1 MNFFINI
8 FEIDIIIIIFM
19 SVFLGAIIKGAVGIG
34 MSMFSVPIIAF
45 FLPPTTAMIL
55 LCVPVLITNIL
66 QMQIKKGIGS
76 FRFLPM
82 FIALILG
89 IIIGCNL
96 ILEINLSLIS
106 QIIAISIIFAAIIN
120 LFGINIKYINPNIER
135 KLTIPLGLFSGIIGG
150 VSSMYSPYILA
161 YLVSINLEKEVLIR
175 TMATMYFIGSIFI
188 FPIWIY
194 NGLGTFSDLIW
205 SSLLLLPAIL
215 GQKIGT
221 SIRSRISNENFK
233 KIILYT
239 LMIIG
244 TSLLIKNI

>member
-8 FEIDIIIIIFM
+8 FEIDIIAIIFM

-66 QMQIKKGIGS
+66 QMQIKKGVGS
-76 FRFLPM
+76 YRFLPM
-82 FIALILG
+82 FIALIFG

-96 ILEINLSLIS
+96 ILEINLSTIS
-106 QIIAISIIFAAIIN
+106 QIIAVSIIFAAIIN
-120 LFGINIKYINPNIER
+120 LFGINIKYINPNLER
-135 KLTIPLGLFSGIIGG
+135 KLTIPLGFFSGIIGG
-150 VSSMYSPYILA
+150 LSSMYSPYILA
-161 YLVSINLEKEVLIR
+161 YLVSTNLEKEELIR

-194 NGLGTFSDLIW
+194 NGLGTLNDLIW
-205 SSLLLLPAIL
+205 SCLLLFPAIL

-221 SIRSRISNENFK
+221 GIRSKISNENFK

-244 TSLLIKNI
+244 ISLLIKNI

>member
-55 LCVPVLITNIL
+55 LCVPVLITNVL

-96 ILEINLSLIS
+96 ILEINLSMIS

-120 LFGINIKYINPNIER
+120 LFGINIKYINPNLER
-135 KLTIPLGLFSGIIGG
+135 KLTIPLGFFSGIIGG
-150 VSSMYSPYILA
+150 LSSMYSPYILA

-194 NGLGTFSDLIW
+194 NGLGTLSDLIW
-205 SSLLLLPAIL
+205 SGLLLLPAIL

-221 SIRSRISNENFK
+221 SIRSRISNESFK

>member
-55 LCVPVLITNIL
+55 LCVPVLITNVL

-150 VSSMYSPYILA
+150 LSSMYSPYILA

-194 NGLGTFSDLIW
+194 NGLGTLSDLIW
-205 SSLLLLPAIL
+205 SGLLLFPAIL

>member
-150 VSSMYSPYILA
+150 LSSMYSPYILA

-194 NGLGTFSDLIW
+194 NGLGTLSDLIW
-205 SSLLLLPAIL
+205 SGLLLFPAIL

-221 SIRSRISNENFK
+221 SIRSRISNESFK

>member
-66 QMQIKKGIGS
+66 QMQIKKGISS
-76 FRFLPM
+76 FRFFPM

-96 ILEINLSLIS
+96 ILEINLSMIS

-120 LFGINIKYINPNIER
+120 LFGINIKYINPNLER
-135 KLTIPLGLFSGIIGG
+135 KLTIPLGFFSGIIGG
-150 VSSMYSPYILA
+150 LSSMYSPYILA

-194 NGLGTFSDLIW
+194 NGLGTLSDLIW
-205 SSLLLLPAIL
+205 SGLLLFPAIL

>member
-161 YLVSINLEKEVLIR
+161 YLVSTNLEKEALIR

>member
-8 FEIDIIIIIFM
+8 FEIDIIIIIFI

-66 QMQIKKGIGS
+66 QMQIKNGVGS
-76 FRFLPM
+76 YRFLPM

-96 ILEINLSLIS
+96 ILEINLSTIS
-106 QIIAISIIFAAIIN
+106 QIIAVSIIFAAIIN
-120 LFGINIKYINPNIER
+120 LFGINIKYINPILER
-135 KLTIPLGLFSGIIGG
+135 KLTIPLGFFSGIIGG
-150 VSSMYSPYILA
+150 LSSMYSPYILA
-161 YLVSINLEKEVLIR
+161 YLVSTNLEKEALIR

-194 NGLGTFSDLIW
+194 NGLGTLDDLIW
-205 SSLLLLPAIL
+205 SCLLLFPAIF

-221 SIRSRISNENFK
+221 SIRSKISKENFK

-244 TSLLIKNI
+244 ISLLIKNI

>member
-8 FEIDIIIIIFM
+8 FEIDIIAIIFM

-66 QMQIKKGIGS
+66 QMQIKKGVGS
-76 FRFLPM
+76 YRFLPM
-82 FIALILG
+82 FIALIFG

-96 ILEINLSLIS
+96 ILEINLSTIS
-106 QIIAISIIFAAIIN
+106 QIIAVSIIFAAIIN
-120 LFGINIKYINPNIER
+120 LFGINIKYINPNLER
-135 KLTIPLGLFSGIIGG
+135 KLTIPLGFFSGIIGG
-150 VSSMYSPYILA
+150 LSSMYSPYILA
-161 YLVSINLEKEVLIR
+161 YLVSTNLEKEALIR

-194 NGLGTFSDLIW
+194 NGLGTLNDLIW
-205 SSLLLLPAIL
+205 SCLLLFPAIL

-221 SIRSRISNENFK
+221 SIRSKISNENFK

-244 TSLLIKNI
+244 ISLLIKNI

>member
-8 FEIDIIIIIFM
+8 FEIDIIAIIFM

-66 QMQIKKGIGS
+66 QMQIKKGVGS
-76 FRFLPM
+76 YRFLPM
-82 FIALILG
+82 FIALIFG

-96 ILEINLSLIS
+96 ILEINLSTIS
-106 QIIAISIIFAAIIN
+106 QIIAVSIIFSAIIN
-120 LFGINIKYINPNIER
+120 LFGINIKYINPNLER
-135 KLTIPLGLFSGIIGG
+135 KLTIPLGFFSGIIGG
-150 VSSMYSPYILA
+150 LSSMYSPYILA
-161 YLVSINLEKEVLIR
+161 YLVSTNLDKETLIR

-194 NGLGTFSDLIW
+194 NGLGTLNDLIW
-205 SSLLLLPAIL
+205 SCLLLFPAIL

-221 SIRSRISNENFK
+221 GIRSKISNENFK

-244 TSLLIKNI
+244 ISLLIKNI

>member
-135 KLTIPLGLFSGIIGG
+135 KLTIPLGFFSGIIGG
-150 VSSMYSPYILA
+150 LSSMYSPYILA

>member
-161 YLVSINLEKEVLIR
+161 YLVSTNLEKEALIR

-221 SIRSRISNENFK
+221 SIRSRISNESFK

>member
-120 LFGINIKYINPNIER
+120 LFGINIKYINPNIEK

-150 VSSMYSPYILA
+150 LSSMYSPYILA

-244 TSLLIKNI
+244 ISLLIKNI

>member
-1 MNFFINI
+1 MDFFINI
-8 FEIDIIIIIFM
+8 FEIDIIFIIFM

-120 LFGINIKYINPNIER
+120 LFGINIKYINPNIEK

-150 VSSMYSPYILA
+150 LSSMYSPYILA

>member
-8 FEIDIIIIIFM
+8 FEIDIIAIIFM

-66 QMQIKKGIGS
+66 QMQIKKGVGS
-76 FRFLPM
+76 YRFLPM
-82 FIALILG
+82 FIALIFG

-96 ILEINLSLIS
+96 ILEINLSTIS
-106 QIIAISIIFAAIIN
+106 QIIAVSIIFAAIIN
-120 LFGINIKYINPNIER
+120 LFGINIKYINPNLER
-135 KLTIPLGLFSGIIGG
+135 KLTIPLGFFSGIIGG
-150 VSSMYSPYILA
+150 LSSMYSPYILA
-161 YLVSINLEKEVLIR
+161 YLVSTNLEKEALIR

-194 NGLGTFSDLIW
+194 NGLGTLNDLIW
-205 SSLLLLPAIL
+205 SCLLLFPAIL

-221 SIRSRISNENFK
+221 GIRSKISNENFK

-244 TSLLIKNI
+244 ISLLIKSI

>member
-8 FEIDIIIIIFM
+8 FEIDIIIIIFI

-66 QMQIKKGIGS
+66 QMQIKKGISS
-76 FRFLPM
+76 FRFFPM

-96 ILEINLSLIS
+96 ILEINLSSIS
-106 QIIAISIIFAAIIN
+106 QIIAVSIMFAAVIN
-120 LFGINIKYINPNIER
+120 LFGINIKYINPNLER
-135 KLTIPLGLFSGIIGG
+135 KVTIPLGFFSGIIGG
-150 VSSMYSPYILA
+150 LSSMYSPYILA
-161 YLVSINLEKEVLIR
+161 YLVSTNLEKEALIR

-194 NGLGTFSDLIW
+194 NGLGTLSDLIW
-205 SSLLLLPAIL
+205 SGLLLLPAIL

>member
-66 QMQIKKGIGS
+66 QMQIKKGISS
-76 FRFLPM
+76 FRFFPM

-120 LFGINIKYINPNIER
+120 LFGINIKYINPNLER
-135 KLTIPLGLFSGIIGG
+135 KLTIPLGFFSGIIGG
-150 VSSMYSPYILA
+150 LSSMYSPYILA
-161 YLVSINLEKEVLIR
+161 YLVSTNLEKEALIR

>member
-55 LCVPVLITNIL
+55 LCVPVLITNVL

-150 VSSMYSPYILA
+150 LSSMYSPYILA
-161 YLVSINLEKEVLIR
+161 YLISTNLEKESLIR

-194 NGLGTFSDLIW
+194 NGLGTLSDLIW
-205 SSLLLLPAIL
+205 SGLLLLPAIL

>member
-55 LCVPVLITNIL
+55 LCVPVLITNVL

-150 VSSMYSPYILA
+150 LSSMYSPYILA

-194 NGLGTFSDLIW
+194 NGLGTLSDLIW
-205 SSLLLLPAIL
+205 SGLLLLPAIL

>member
-8 FEIDIIIIIFM
+8 FEIDIIIIIFI

-66 QMQIKKGIGS
+66 QMQIKKGISS
-76 FRFLPM
+76 FRFFPM

-96 ILEINLSLIS
+96 ILEINLSSIS
-106 QIIAISIIFAAIIN
+106 QIIAVSIMFAAVIN
-120 LFGINIKYINPNIER
+120 LFGINIKYINPNLER
-135 KLTIPLGLFSGIIGG
+135 KVTIPLGFFSGIIGG
-150 VSSMYSPYILA
+150 LSSMYSPYILA
-161 YLVSINLEKEVLIR
+161 YLVSTNLEKEALIR

-194 NGLGTFSDLIW
+194 NGLGTLSDLIW
-205 SSLLLLPAIL
+205 SSLLLFPAIL
-215 GQKIGT
+215 GQKIGA

>member
-8 FEIDIIIIIFM
+8 FEIDIIIIIFI

-76 FRFLPM
+76 FRFFPM

-96 ILEINLSLIS
+96 ILEINLSMIS

-120 LFGINIKYINPNIER
+120 LFGINIKYINPNLER
-135 KLTIPLGLFSGIIGG
+135 KLTIPLGFFSGIIGG
-150 VSSMYSPYILA
+150 LSSMYSPYILA
-161 YLVSINLEKEVLIR
+161 YLVSTNLEKEALIR

-194 NGLGTFSDLIW
+194 NGLGTLSDLIW
-205 SSLLLLPAIL
+205 SGLLLFPAIL

>member
-120 LFGINIKYINPNIER
+120 LFGINIKYINPNLER
-135 KLTIPLGLFSGIIGG
+135 KLTIPLGFFSGIIGG
-150 VSSMYSPYILA
+150 LSSMYSPYILA
-161 YLVSINLEKEVLIR
+161 YLVSTNLEKEALIR

>member
-8 FEIDIIIIIFM
+8 FEIDIIAIIFM

-66 QMQIKKGIGS
+66 QMQIKKGVGS
-76 FRFLPM
+76 YRFLPM
-82 FIALILG
+82 FIALIFG

-96 ILEINLSLIS
+96 ILEINLSTIS
-106 QIIAISIIFAAIIN
+106 QIIAVSIIFAAIIN
-120 LFGINIKYINPNIER
+120 LFGINIKYINPNLER
-135 KLTIPLGLFSGIIGG
+135 KLTIPLGFFSGIIGG
-150 VSSMYSPYILA
+150 LSSMYSPYILA
-161 YLVSINLEKEVLIR
+161 YLVSTNLEKEALIR

-194 NGLGTFSDLIW
+194 NGLGTLDDLIW
-205 SSLLLLPAIL
+205 SCLLLFPAIL

-221 SIRSRISNENFK
+221 VIRSKISNENFK

-244 TSLLIKNI
+244 ISLLIKNI

>member
-1 MNFFINI
+1 MNFFINF
-8 FEIDIIIIIFM
+8 FEIDIIIVVFM
-19 SVFLGAIIKGAVGIG
+19 SVFFGAIIKGAVGIG

-45 FLPPTTAMIL
+45 FLAPTTAMIL

-76 FRFLPM
+76 FRFFPM

-89 IIIGCNL
+89 IIVGCNL
-96 ILEINLSLIS
+96 ILKINLSTIS
-106 QIIAISIIFAAIIN
+106 QIIAVSIIFAAIIN
-120 LFGINIKYINPNIER
+120 LFGINIKSIKPNLER
-135 KLTIPLGLFSGIIGG
+135 KLTIPLGFFSGIIGG
-150 VSSMYSPYILA
+150 LSNMYSPYILA
-161 YLVSINLEKEVLIR
+161 YLVSTNLDKETLIR

-194 NGLGTFSDLIW
+194 NGLGTFNDLIW
-205 SSLLLLPAIL
+205 SCLLLFPAIL

-221 SIRSRISNENFK
+221 SIRSKISNENFK

-244 TSLLIKNI
+244 ISLLIKNI

>member
-8 FEIDIIIIIFM
+8 FEIDIIAIIFM

-66 QMQIKKGIGS
+66 QMQIKKGVGS
-76 FRFLPM
+76 YRFLPM
-82 FIALILG
+82 FIALIFG

-96 ILEINLSLIS
+96 ILEINLSTIS
-106 QIIAISIIFAAIIN
+106 QIIAVSIIFAAIIN
-120 LFGINIKYINPNIER
+120 LFGINIKYINPNLER
-135 KLTIPLGLFSGIIGG
+135 KLTIPLGFFSGIIGG
-150 VSSMYSPYILA
+150 LSSMYSPFILA
-161 YLVSINLEKEVLIR
+161 YLVSTNLEKEALIR

-194 NGLGTFSDLIW
+194 NGLGTLNDLIW
-205 SSLLLLPAIL
+205 SCLLLFPAIL

-221 SIRSRISNENFK
+221 GIRSKISNENFK

-244 TSLLIKNI
+244 ISLLIKNI

>member
-8 FEIDIIIIIFM
+8 FEIDIIAIIFM

-66 QMQIKKGIGS
+66 QMQIKKGVGS
-76 FRFLPM
+76 YRFLPM
-82 FIALILG
+82 FIALIFG

-96 ILEINLSLIS
+96 ILEINLSTIS
-106 QIIAISIIFAAIIN
+106 QIIAVSIIFAAIIN
-120 LFGINIKYINPNIER
+120 LFGINIKYINPNFER
-135 KLTIPLGLFSGIIGG
+135 KLTIPLGFFSGIIGG
-150 VSSMYSPYILA
+150 LSSMYSPYILA
-161 YLVSINLEKEVLIR
+161 YLVSTNLEKEALIR

-194 NGLGTFSDLIW
+194 NGLGTLNDLIW
-205 SSLLLLPAIL
+205 SCLLLFPAIL

-221 SIRSRISNENFK
+221 GIRSKISNENFK

-244 TSLLIKNI
+244 ISLLIKNI

>member
-19 SVFLGAIIKGAVGIG
+19 SVFIGAIIKGAVGIG

-66 QMQIKKGIGS
+66 QMQIKKGISS
-76 FRFLPM
+76 FRFFPM

-96 ILEINLSLIS
+96 ILEINLSMIS

-161 YLVSINLEKEVLIR
+161 YLVSTNLEKEALIR

>member
-8 FEIDIIIIIFM
+8 FEIDIIAIIFM

-66 QMQIKKGIGS
+66 QMQIKKGVGS
-76 FRFLPM
+76 YRFLPM
-82 FIALILG
+82 FIALIFG

-96 ILEINLSLIS
+96 ILEINLSTIS
-106 QIIAISIIFAAIIN
+106 QIIAVSIIFAAIIN
-120 LFGINIKYINPNIER
+120 LFGINIKYINPNLER
-135 KLTIPLGLFSGIIGG
+135 KLTIPLGFFSGIIGG
-150 VSSMYSPYILA
+150 LSSMYSPYILA
-161 YLVSINLEKEVLIR
+161 YLVSTNLEKEALIR

-194 NGLGTFSDLIW
+194 NGLGTLNDLIW
-205 SSLLLLPAIL
+205 SCLLLFPAIL

-221 SIRSRISNENFK
+221 GIRSKISNENFK

-244 TSLLIKNI
+244 IFLLIKNF

>member
-8 FEIDIIIIIFM
+8 FEIDIIIIIFI

-66 QMQIKKGIGS
+66 QMQIKKGISS
-76 FRFLPM
+76 FRFFPM

-96 ILEINLSLIS
+96 ILEINLSTIS
-106 QIIAISIIFAAIIN
+106 QIIAVSIMFAAVIN
-120 LFGINIKYINPNIER
+120 LFGINIKYINPNLER
-135 KLTIPLGLFSGIIGG
+135 KVTIPLGFFSGIIGG
-150 VSSMYSPYILA
+150 LSSMYSPYILA
-161 YLVSINLEKEVLIR
+161 YLVSTNLEKEALIR

-194 NGLGTFSDLIW
+194 NGLGTLSDLIW
-205 SSLLLLPAIL
+205 SSLLLFPAIL
-215 GQKIGT
+215 GQKIGA

>member
-8 FEIDIIIIIFM
+8 FEIDIIAIIFM

-66 QMQIKKGIGS
+66 QMQIKKGVGS
-76 FRFLPM
+76 YRFLPM
-82 FIALILG
+82 FIALIFG

-96 ILEINLSLIS
+96 ILEINLSTIS
-106 QIIAISIIFAAIIN
+106 QIIAVSIIFAAIIN
-120 LFGINIKYINPNIER
+120 LFGINIKYINPNLER
-135 KLTIPLGLFSGIIGG
+135 KLTIPLGFFSGIIGG
-150 VSSMYSPYILA
+150 LSSMYSPYILA
-161 YLVSINLEKEVLIR
+161 YLVSTNLEKEALIR

-194 NGLGTFSDLIW
+194 NGLGTLNDLIW
-205 SSLLLLPAIL
+205 SCFLLFPAIV

-221 SIRSRISNENFK
+221 SIRSKISNENFK

-244 TSLLIKNI
+244 ISLLIKNI